1 MSIPMRTGLR
11 VLCSLGLLTATA
23 CFPTGGTTSPGDA
36 SKAGGTVKIAK
47 RPFIVNWSPTE
58 RTALETSARDGA
70 VVLAWNA
77 NTKEAEVLSRCHVGD
92 YQYRFVGTSHAR
104 QTMSANDSL
113 ELGANFPFAGPVNLG
128 AKLETYGEINV
139 EYHTIGEY
147 KTDVGDV
154 HVDDLEGS
162 CAGATHVVAALS
174 IGAFKLFAGEGL
186 SGGAEADVP
195 MAAGVNAGGSRSSEN
210 LDQGGVPESC
220 DAASRNAEEP
230 PDGCDSVL
238 AVELITIVRDSP
250 FIAGERWDGSYEC
263 NDRKATSGFVV
274 DDVQD
279 DGGVMVTVD
288 FDYADVQ
295 GVFLAKGTLD
305 ASSGALKLE
314 FVEWKEEPAGYVPV
328 TPVGVVD
335 PVKGEFSG
343 ELSEEGCSAFSYRR
357 GN

>member
-1 MSIPMRTGLR
+1 M
-11 VLCSLGLLTATA
+11 
-23 CFPTGGTTSPGDA
+23 GGGSSASPNDA
-36 SKAGGTVKIAK
+36 SKGGTVKISK

-58 RTALETSARDGA
+58 RTALETTARDGA
-70 VVLAWNA
+70 VVLAWNPS
-77 NTKEAEVLSRCHVGD
+77 TKEAEVLGRCRVGD

-147 KTDVGDV
+147 KTDVGEV
-154 HVDDLEGS
+154 HIDDLEGS

-174 IGAFKLFAGEGL
+174 IGAFKLFAGKGL

-195 MAAGVNAGGSRSSEN
+195 MAAGVTAGGSRSSEN
-210 LDQGGVPESC
+210 LDQGGTPESC

-238 AVELITIVRDSP
+238 AVELITVVRDSP
-250 FIAGERWDGSYEC
+250 FIAGERWSGNYEC
-263 NDRKATSGFVV
+263 NGRKATSGFMV

-279 DGGVMVTVD
+279 DGSVLVTMD
-288 FDYADVQ
+288 FDYADVK
-295 GVFLAKGTLD
+295 GSFVAKGTLD
-305 ASSGALKLE
+305 GGSGALKLE
-314 FVEWKEEPAGYVPV
+314 FVEWKEQPSGYQPV
-328 TPVGVVD
+328 TPDGAVD
-335 PVKGEFSG
+335 PIKGVFEG

-357 GN
+357 EN